1 MSRGGAPKGEG
12 AAVRSRAVREKAMA
26 LAAYAGRLSLFCGG
40 AEPVVRLSA
49 LRLPSFKGGMKGFL
63 EA

>member
-1 MSRGGAPKGEG
+1 
-12 AAVRSRAVREKAMA
+12 MA
-26 LAAYAGRLSLFCGG
+26 LAAYAGRLFFCGG

-49 LRLPSFKGGMKGFL
+49 LRLPSFKGGTWKGFL